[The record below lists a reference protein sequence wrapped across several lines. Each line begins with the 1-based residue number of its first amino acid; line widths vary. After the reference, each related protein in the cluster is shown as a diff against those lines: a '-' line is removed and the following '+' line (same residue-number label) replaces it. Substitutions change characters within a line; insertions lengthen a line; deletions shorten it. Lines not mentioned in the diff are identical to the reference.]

1 MKRKILFVTCTLFSI
16 CSAFQSNAS
25 NEDSVRIFEAGNK
38 RIILIENDY
47 KQRVDVQVY
56 EFNNK
61 HDSVCY
67 EKIFVGHYR
76 DGKSSERR
84 KYVAMIDIPMP
95 GWKSKHFDS
104 HWAGFGV
111 GFADFA
117 GRGDAKDIPLRS
129 SKSLEFN
136 LNLFEEAIPISNRY
150 RWSVVT
156 GFGIRWTRYHIK
168 GNRHFE
174 EIDDYTYLVEAP
186 EDRNYKKSKLGITTL
201 NIPLLVEWQNHKG
214 NLFFSTGIVGSV
226 KTWSSSRIVYTEG
239 PEGKKYKE
247 KVDKGMT
254 LRPVTMDILTQAG
267 TRRWGVYVRYSPIN
281 IFEHKKG
288 PELYPLSVGL
298 MWYLF

>member
-1 MKRKILFVTCTLFSI
+1 MKRKLLFVACMLFSI
-16 CSAFQSNAS
+16 CSISQSKAS
-25 NEDSVRIFEAGNK
+25 NKDSIQTFEAGDK
-38 RIILIENDY
+38 RIILTENGT

-56 EFNNK
+56 EFNSE
-61 HDSVCY
+61 HDSVFY
-67 EKIFVGHYR
+67 EKIFEGHYR
-76 DGKSSERR
+76 DGISNERR
-84 KYVAMIDIPMP
+84 KYVARIDIPMP
-95 GWKSKHFDS
+95 GWKSRHFDA

-117 GRGDAKDIPLRS
+117 ERGDAEDIPLRS

-136 LNLFEEAIPISNRY
+136 FNIIEKAIPISNRY
-150 RWSVVT
+150 RWAVVT
-156 GFGIRWTRYHIK
+156 GLGLRWTMYHIK

-174 EIDDYTYLVEAP
+174 EIDDYTGLVEAP
-186 EDRNYKKSKLGITTL
+186 EGRIYKKSKLGITTL
-201 NIPLLVEWQNHKG
+201 NIPLLIEWQNPKG

-226 KTWSSSRIVYTEG
+226 KTWSSSKIQYTEG
-239 PEGKKYKE
+239 AEGKKHKK

-267 TRRWGVYVRYSPIN
+267 TRNWSVFVRYSPIS

-298 MWYLF
+298 MWHLF